1 MIRIDSDSHF
11 TPLDASDEVDPKYA
25 DMGAHFL
32 RLPTGRYRVAEAVP
46 VNLTIKEFISMWT
59 LMII

>member
-46 VNLTIKEFISMWT
+46 VNLTIKELALF
-59 LMII
+59 

>member
-25 DMGAHFL
+25 DMGPTFL
-32 RLPTGRYRVAEAVP
+32 GFLQAATGLLKQY
-46 VNLTIKEFISMWT
+46 L
-59 LMII
+59 